1 MRVIC
6 SYCRAE
12 LAPKEPL
19 EDDAI
24 THTMCPDCLDHFGRQ
39 AEGWSLGELLD
50 QFDVPVLAVDCDGR
64 AIAANQA
71 TAEMVGKSR
80 RELFG
85 MLGGDLMECAYARLP
100 GGCGKTIH
108 CKACAIRNT
117 VQKTIE
123 TGSPQLRVQAYL
135 NHYDHLDEPD
145 SHRCRPDHRRADED
159 RLRGR
164 RSIAPCGSERVVGSC
179 ADTHTEPSPHRI
191 LAMIDPQP

>member
-19 EDDAI
+19 ADDSI

-39 AEGWSLGELLD
+39 TEGWSLGELLD

-71 TAEMVGKSR
+71 TADMVGKSR

-85 MLGGDLMECAYARLP
+85 LLGGDLMECAHARLP
-100 GGCGKTIH
+100 GGCGKTVH

-123 TGSPQLRVQAYL
+123 TGEPQTRVRAYL
-135 NHYDHLDEPD
+135 NQDGGRIEMFISTSRIPSGVVLIIEDLSKTDY
-145 SHRCRPDHRRADED
+145 ADG
-159 RLRGR
+159 GR
-164 RSIAPCGSERVVGSC
+164 SLNAVPSE
-179 ADTHTEPSPHRI
+179 
-191 LAMIDPQP
+191 

>member
-19 EDDAI
+19 EDDAV
-24 THTMCPDCLDHFGRQ
+24 THTMCPECLDHFGRQ

-71 TAEMVGKSR
+71 TADMVGKSR

-85 MLGGDLMECAYARLP
+85 LLGGDLMECAYARLP

-108 CKACAIRNT
+108 CKACAIRNA
-117 VQKTIE
+117 VEKTME
-123 TGSPQLRVQAYL
+123 TGSPQMSVPAYL
-135 NHYDHLDEPD
+135 NQADGRVNMRISTSRIPTGVVLIIEELSKTVYADGGRSL
-145 SHRCRPDHRRADED
+145 RAV
-159 RLRGR
+159 
-164 RSIAPCGSERVVGSC
+164 PSE
-179 ADTHTEPSPHRI
+179 
-191 LAMIDPQP
+191 